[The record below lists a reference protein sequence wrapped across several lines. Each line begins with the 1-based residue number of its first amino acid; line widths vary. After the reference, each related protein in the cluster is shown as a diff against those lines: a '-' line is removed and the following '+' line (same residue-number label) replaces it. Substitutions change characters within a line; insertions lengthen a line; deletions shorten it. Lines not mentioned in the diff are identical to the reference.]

1 MAVNFGLVLV
11 TAASEA
17 EEENIAKSLV
27 EHKLAACVSLLPI
40 RSIYTWQGEIHA
52 ESEWQ
57 LVIKTDLAKFES
69 LKTKVQELHS
79 YEVPEII
86 AIPIIAGSEAYL
98 DWIGQSLSLQSGRR
112 VLNYINSGCLGIN
125 ITRNQETA
133 VPYPY
138 S

>member
-1 MAVNFGLVLV
+1 MTVNFGVVLV

-17 EEENIAKSLV
+17 EAENIAKSLV
-27 EHKLAACVSLLPI
+27 EHKLAACVSLSPI

-57 LVIKTDLAKFES
+57 LVIKTDLAKFEA

-86 AIPIIAGSEAYL
+86 AIPIIAGSDAYL
-98 DWIGQSLSLQSGRR
+98 NWLGQSLSL
-112 VLNYINSGCLGIN
+112 
-125 ITRNQETA
+125 
-133 VPYPY
+133 
-138 S
+138 